1 MNNQTVLVVGKNGQ
15 LASELNA
22 NFGSSVVCL
31 GREELDV
38 FSQSSIEQAIEKHS
52 ATALVNAS
60 AYTAVDKAETDKD
73 AAFALN
79 CDAVS
84 EMAKACQQHN
94 IPMVHVSTDYV
105 FRGDKGAPYATNEPR
120 DPQGVY
126 GASKAAGEEALLQ
139 ILPDTSCVI
148 RTSWV
153 YSCSGNNFVK
163 TMLKLM
169 ASKPELTII
178 DDQVGSPTWARGL
191 AQACFEA
198 ATTPIQGIFHWS
210 DEGVTSWYDFAIAIQ
225 QLGLE
230 KGLLHSECLIKPIPT
245 RDYPTPATRPHYSV
259 LDKTHTRDT
268 FKQASLINWRRQLS
282 TMLDQLAT
290 AN

>member
-15 LASELNA
+15 LATELSERFA
-22 NFGSSVVCL
+22 SAVVCL

-38 FSQSSIEQAIEKHS
+38 FSQNSLCKAIETHS

-60 AYTAVDKAETDKD
+60 AYTAVDKAETEKD

-84 EMAKACQQHN
+84 EMAKACKQHN

-105 FRGDKGAPYATNEPR
+105 FRGDKGAPYSTSDPR
-120 DPQGVY
+120 EPQGVY

-139 ILPDTSCVI
+139 VLPNTSCII

-153 YSCSGNNFVK
+153 YSRSGNNFVK

-169 ASKPELTII
+169 ATKPELTII
-178 DDQVGSPTWARGL
+178 DDQIGSPTWAEGL
-191 AQACFEA
+191 ALACFEA
-198 ATTPIQGIFHWS
+198 ATKPINGIFHWS

-230 KGLLHSECLIKPIPT
+230 KGLLHSECVIKPIPT
-245 RDYPTPATRPHYSV
+245 CDYPTPATRPHYSV
-259 LDKTHTRDT
+259 LDKISTRRT
-268 FKQASLINWRRQLS
+268 FEKAKLVHWRQQLS
-282 TMLDQLAT
+282 TMLDQLAS